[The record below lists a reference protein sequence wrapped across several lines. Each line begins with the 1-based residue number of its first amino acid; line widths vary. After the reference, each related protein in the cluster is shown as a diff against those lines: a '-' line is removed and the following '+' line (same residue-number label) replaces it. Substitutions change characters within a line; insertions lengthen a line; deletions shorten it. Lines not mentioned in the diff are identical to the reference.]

1 MPFLRNDFKTHICV
15 LHQITFS
22 GECDECASTRG
33 VIDALKLKALERV
46 ALKAFKKFDEEER
59 LDAERAEAER
69 LENERL
75 ETEAAAK
82 ALIQLSRVIEVE
94 KRYPIIVS
102 LLKTPSILNGRRH

>member
-1 MPFLRNDFKTHICV
+1 MPFSRDNFKKLICV
-15 LHQITFS
+15 LHQTTYN
-22 GECDECASTRG
+22 GECDECAFTRG
-33 VIDALKLKALERV
+33 VKDALKLKALERV
-46 ALKAFKKFDEEER
+46 ALKAFKKFDEEAR

-82 ALIQLSRVIEVE
+82 ALIQLGREIEVE
-94 KRYPIIVS
+94 KRYPTIVS